1 MNPNF
6 GYGGYQLP
14 PGFSGYAQ
22 SQAAAGNAQG
32 NPLPPQGAGATNNAG
47 AAPPAASSMMPPMG
61 VMPNMM
67 MTDAAAAAY
76 MAGVP
81 SAAVAAPATE
91 KKSKVHYCT
100 IHPEGMP
107 RSFDVPFVERRLPVC
122 DRCKKNFKSRDLCR
136 KRDGHKALP
145 WQMTY
150 VVVTMDSSVLRED
163 ENGNVTLQSIP
174 MVCELQDTPH
184 MCLGP
189 ADGSMKSEPICKV
202 CREKNYTRDYCRNTC
217 KHTTPPWST
226 TYVKLVADTKP
237 KDDDRFMQY
246 SAKKRK
252 ARQEDGVNGKPKPQE
267 EGENVYENSDDLSIV
282 HKSRTFLCSVSST
295 KLVARWCERIQ
306 YPAKPNSNAT
316 AANSDIEPGNDGA
329 PAPPFSPY
337 GAPSTSEQANNA
349 QLWDAFRAGAMW
361 AQSQGA
367 QASLPSVMPPGYP
380 FGNPTGAPPLFN
392 GNDQASWNA
401 YGQAGQLADLG
412 EPSMKKSKT
421 DNGDGSSSN
430 GTEGVSNNVQ
440 I

>member
-1 MNPNF
+1 MNNF
-6 GYGGYQLP
+6 GYSGYQLP
-14 PGFSGYAQ
+14 PGFAGYAQ
-22 SQAAAGNAQG
+22 PQMAPGAPGAPQ
-32 NPLPPQGAGATNNAG
+32 PQGAGNTTTNSGG
-47 AAPPAASSMMPPMG
+47 AVSAPPPIGLMPPPMG

-67 MTDAAAAAY
+67 MTDAAATAY

-81 SAAVAAPATE
+81 AVPAVPAQE
-91 KKSKVHYCT
+91 KKGKIHFCT

-107 RSFDVPFVERRLPVC
+107 LPFDVPFPERRLPVC

-150 VVVTMDSSVLRED
+150 VVVSMDSSVLHED
-163 ENGNVTLQSIP
+163 ENGNVTLQNIP
-174 MVCELQDTPH
+174 MVCELQETPH

-189 ADGSMKSEPICKV
+189 ADGSMKPEPICKV

-237 KDDDRFMQY
+237 KDEDRFMQY
-246 SAKKRK
+246 SVKKRK
-252 ARQEDGVNGKPKPQE
+252 ARQEDGVDGKPKPQE
-267 EGENVYENSDDLSIV
+267 DGLDVHETSDDLSIV
-282 HKSRTFLCSVSST
+282 HKSRTFLCSVSSQ

-306 YPAKPNSNAT
+306 YPAKSAAT
-316 AANSDIEPGNDGA
+316 ASKIESGDSSS

-337 GAPSTSEQANNA
+337 GAPGTPVQANNA

-367 QASLPSVMPPGYP
+367 QGALPSVIPPGYP
-380 FGNPTGAPPLFN
+380 YGNPAAGPPLFLGN
-392 GNDQASWNA
+392 GGEQVGWGS
-401 YGQAGQLADLG
+401 YGQSSDPSG
-412 EPSMKKSKT
+412 EPASKKAKT
-421 DNGDGSSSN
+421 DNDDGSSQN
-430 GTEGVSNNVQ
+430 GSEAEGGNRDGQ

>member
-14 PGFSGYAQ
+14 PGFGGYAQ
-22 SQAAAGNAQG
+22 PQASAATAQNG
-32 NPLPPQGAGATNNAG
+32 PSTQQTAGATVNVG
-47 AAPPAASSMMPPMG
+47 VAAPPTAASMMPG

-81 SAAVAAPATE
+81 SSSVVNPAAE
-91 KKSKVHYCT
+91 KKAKLHYCT

-107 RSFDVPFVERRLPVC
+107 RAFDVPFVERRLPVC

-150 VVVTMDSSVLRED
+150 VVVTMDSSVIQED
-163 ENGNVTLQSIP
+163 DNGNVSLQNIP

-189 ADGSMKSEPICKV
+189 ADGSMKTEPICKV

-267 EGENVYENSDDLSIV
+267 DGTTVDEDSDDLATV
-282 HKSRTFLCSVSST
+282 HKSRTFLCSISST
-295 KLVARWCERIQ
+295 KLTARWCERIQ
-306 YPAKPNSNAT
+306 YPAKSNSTAT
-316 AANSDIEPGNDGA
+316 ATSKIESGDDST
-329 PAPPFSPY
+329 PAPPFSF
-337 GAPSTSEQANNA
+337 GAPGTPAQANNA

-380 FGNPTGAPPLFN
+380 FGNPTGAPPMFN
-392 GNDQASWNA
+392 GNNDQSSWGA
-401 YGQAGQLADLG
+401 YGQAGQLVDPG
-412 EPSMKKSKT
+412 EGPSLKKAKA
-421 DNGDGSSSN
+421 DNGDGSPA
-430 GTEGVSNNVQ
+430 GLEGGNNNVQ

>member
-6 GYGGYQLP
+6 GYAGYQLP
-14 PGFSGYAQ
+14 PGFGGYAQ
-22 SQAAAGNAQG
+22 PPQAAAGAPG
-32 NPLPPQGAGATNNAG
+32 APPPQAAGTTTNNGG
-47 AAPPAASSMMPPMG
+47 AAPAPPVGMMPPPMG

-81 SAAVAAPATE
+81 AAAAAAVPPTE
-91 KKSKVHYCT
+91 KKAKVHYCT
-100 IHPEGMP
+100 IHPQGMP

-136 KRDGHKALP
+136 MRDGHKALP

-150 VVVTMDSSVLRED
+150 VVVTMDSSVLHEG
-163 ENGNVTLQSIP
+163 ENGNVTLQNIP
-174 MVCELQDTPH
+174 MVCDLQDTPH

-246 SAKKRK
+246 SVKKRK
-252 ARQEDGVNGKPKPQE
+252 AREEDGVNGKPKPRE
-267 EGENVYENSDDLSIV
+267 DGVDVHENSDDLAIV
-282 HKSRTFLCSVSST
+282 HKSRTFICSVSSQ

-306 YPAKPNSNAT
+306 YPAK
-316 AANSDIEPGNDGA
+316 AAVTA
-329 PAPPFSPY
+329 PAVVFKKESADTNSTVPPFSPY
-337 GAPSTSEQANNA
+337 GAPGTPAQANNA

-361 AQSQGA
+361 AQSQGSQGA
-367 QASLPSVMPPGYP
+367 LPSVVPPGYP
-380 FGNPTGAPPLFN
+380 YGNPAGGPIFL
-392 GNDQASWNA
+392 GA
-401 YGQAGQLADLG
+401 YGGQPAVE
-412 EPSMKKSKT
+412 EPSPKKAKT
-421 DNGDGSSSN
+421 ENGDDTTGNGSDGGGDQN
-430 GTEGVSNNVQ
+430 AE